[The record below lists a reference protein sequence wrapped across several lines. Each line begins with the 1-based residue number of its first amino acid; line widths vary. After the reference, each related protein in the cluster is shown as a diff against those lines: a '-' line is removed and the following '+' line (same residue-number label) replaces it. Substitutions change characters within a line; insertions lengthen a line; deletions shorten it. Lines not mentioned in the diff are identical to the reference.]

1 MTKLPERL
9 QFLKTERKL
18 MQKDI
23 AAALKLPLR
32 TYQRYERG
40 EGEPNV
46 STLVRMARY
55 FQVSTD
61 YLLGLKEE
69 P

>member
-1 MTKLPERL
+1 
-9 QFLKTERKL
+9 

-23 AAALKLPLR
+23 AAALGLPLR

-40 EGEPNV
+40 EGDPNV
-46 STLVRMARY
+46 TTLVRMAHY
-55 FQVSTD
+55 FCVSTD
-61 YLLGLKEE
+61 YLLGLREE